1 MAPKLKMSML
11 LLVVAIIS
19 VIVGYALPR
28 QDAPEV
34 VKTIVEQG
42 QISGFTLAQIQNR
55 GYIRCG
61 VNGNLPGFS
70 LYLGDK
76 QQAQQAQQD
85 NQPAEI
91 DLWQGFNVDFCKAL
105 AAAIFADGSKVEFVH
120 LDNRDRFTALQAG
133 TVDVLAHNS
142 SFTLGRDAGLDLNFA
157 GVLYYDGQGF
167 LVSRDLGIDSVN
179 DLTQVTACV
188 VTRTSTAR
196 NLIYFMNQHNITYRL
211 IDFDTV
217 QDAFRAYDNGRCN
230 LYSAD
235 RSLLAGQ
242 SLLLSKAS
250 EHILLPEVVSKE
262 PLGPTLREGDDHW
275 ADIVRWVIYA
285 LIAAEELN
293 VNSQNL
299 EQMMAS
305 EDPSVRRLLGKAGD
319 FGAGL
324 GLSNQWAVN
333 IIASVGNY
341 DEVYQRNLGVQT
353 PIGLNRGIN
362 ALWQDGGILYSL
374 PIR

>member
-11 LLVVAIIS
+11 LLVVALIS

-188 VTRTSTAR
+188 VTSTSTAR
-196 NLIYFMNQHNITYRL
+196 NLIYFMNQHNIAYRL

-242 SLLLSKAS
+242 SLLLSKAG
-250 EHILLPEVVSKE
+250 EHILLPEVISKE